1 MAGNRRD
8 VETDIIGRDRFSAA
22 AKSAAKGAEQAK
34 GKIDGLKS
42 SMGKLSTAGL
52 ALGAAVAVA
61 ARMMDRGLAQALSKA
76 TAEVALGEKGY
87 AALSSAAERTA
98 HSLGL
103 SRAEFIASAGQTARL
118 TKNLGFS
125 QEEAARFG
133 STMPGLAAKLS
144 LPSAGAAGAAEA
156 SDMMS
161 SALAGEFDPLQ
172 RLGIAISAARVEQEA
187 ANIAKREGGRV
198 TEEQAKALAVLEIVT
213 RQTADATK
221 VSATAAGQ
229 QARKIA
235 EAKAQLKEF
244 ADTVT
249 ANVLPALAGLTETIS
264 DNAKDTGE
272 AEGALHKLWGGI
284 KTAGSGWEWY
294 WNWLGE
300 VTGETEK
307 QTAAAQAQVPAV
319 DAAAKAAQEA
329 AAAQDRLY
337 GQLLRATE
345 AQMKQAEVMFGAR
358 STARDYQQA
367 IDDAAASV
375 KENGRTLDITTDA
388 GRKNQ
393 GALDG
398 LAQAAM
404 RQREAMLKAGA
415 SQEALDGHLRASRD
429 QLIQTGIRMGMT
441 RDQAKRY
448 ADVLGSIPEV
458 IQTGVVINTSSAMV
472 KLDTLIARLALV
484 RGQVA
489 RVTRA
494 ANSANEREG
503 RSASFAA
510 GGSWGA
516 ASGGRVG
523 GPAEVNVTTS
533 VMLDGAPFYALTKAA
548 VVAGTDRAAH
558 RARVGR
564 R

>member
-8 VETDIIGRDRFSAA
+8 VEVDIIGRDRFSAA
-22 AKSAAKGAEQAK
+22 AKSAARGAQDAK
-34 GKIDGLKS
+34 GKLDGLKDGF
-42 SMGKLSTAGL
+42 GKLSAAGL

-87 AALSSAAERTA
+87 AALTAAAERNA
-98 HSLGL
+98 HALGL

-118 TKNLGFS
+118 TKNLGFG

-133 STMPGLAAKLS
+133 ATMPDLAAKLS
-144 LPSAGAAGAAEA
+144 LLSAGTTSAAEA

-187 ANIAKREGGRV
+187 ANIAKREGGRL
-198 TEEQAKALAVLEIVT
+198 TDDQAKALAVLEIVT

-221 VSATAAGQ
+221 VANTEAGK

-244 ADTVT
+244 ADTIT
-249 ANVLPALAGLTETIS
+249 AQALPALAGLTETIS

-272 AEGALHKLWGGI
+272 AEGALAKLWGGI

-300 VTGETEK
+300 VTGETQK
-307 QTAAAQAQVPAV
+307 QTQATQTQTPALDAAKQAAQ
-319 DAAAKAAQEA
+319 DA
-329 AAAQDRLY
+329 AAAQDRLHD
-337 GQLLRATE
+337 QLRRTTE
-345 AQMKQAEVMFGAR
+345 AQQKQAEIMLGAR
-358 STARDYQQA
+358 GAARDYEAA

-375 KENGRTLDITTDA
+375 KENGRTLDITSEA

-393 GALDG
+393 AALDAV
-398 LAQAAM
+398 AQAAL
-404 RQREAMLKAGA
+404 RQRDSMLKAGA
-415 SQEALDGHLRASRD
+415 SQEQLDAQLRTSRD

-441 RDQAKRY
+441 RDQARRY
-448 ADVLGSIPEV
+448 ADVLGQIPAV
-458 IQTGVVINTSSAMV
+458 ISTGVTINTASAMV
-472 KLDTLIARLALV
+472 KLDTLIQRLAYV
-484 RGQVA
+484 QGKVA
-489 RVTRA
+489 RVTSA
-494 ANSANEREG
+494 ANNANNREG
-503 RSASFAA
+503 RSANFAA
-510 GGSWGA
+510 GGSWGSA
-516 ASGGRVG
+516 NGGRVG
-523 GPAEVNVTTS
+523 GPAEVNVTTQ
-533 VMLDGAPFYALTKAA
+533 VMLDGQPFYALTRAA
-548 VVAGTDRAAH
+548 VDAGTSRAAH